1 MGTGDFFVLG
11 IVAFWL
17 VFVLVYLW
25 KKKKAGKCIGCGGC
39 DGSGCSKCG
48 R

>member
-1 MGTGDFFVLG
+1 MGAGDFFVIG
-11 IVAFWL
+11 IVALWL
-17 VFVLVYLW
+17 ISALIYLW

-39 DGSGCSKCG
+39 GESGCSRCG